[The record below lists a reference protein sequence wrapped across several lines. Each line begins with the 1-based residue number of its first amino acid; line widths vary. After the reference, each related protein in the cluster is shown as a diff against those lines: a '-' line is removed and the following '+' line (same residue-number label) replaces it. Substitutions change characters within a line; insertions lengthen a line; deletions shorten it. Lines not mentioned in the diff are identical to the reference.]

1 MNNKDLLTS
10 FERLYGPF
18 LHMAPRDKSIWL
30 RFLINGGFQF
40 APFLYDVRVGNGN
53 PLPTNA
59 TARLTAL
66 NYALTTKRIDV
77 IFHHND
83 ETVIVEVKHWAGLGA
98 VGQLIGYQ
106 ELYKQT
112 FPDQGTPRML
122 LVTDKLQPDMEGL
135 LNSYDI
141 RFAEVG
147 LDPRGQ

>member
-1 MNNKDLLTS
+1 MNATDLNTTY
-10 FERLYGPF
+10 ERLYGPF

-30 RFLINGGFQF
+30 RFLLAGGFQF

-59 TARLTAL
+59 TQKLINL

-77 IFHHND
+77 VFHHNG
-83 ETVIVEVKHWAGLGA
+83 ETVIVEVKHWAGLSA
-98 VGQLIGYQ
+98 IGQILGYR
-106 ELYKQT
+106 ELYKQS
-112 FPDQGTPRML
+112 FPDHGTPRML
-122 LVTDKLQPDMEGL
+122 IVTDRLQPDMEGL

-147 LDPRGQ
+147 SQA